1 MGSIMK
7 TKKIFDSFNYAFEGI
22 IYTLR
27 TQRNM
32 RIHFIIAILVL
43 FFSIFFDLSK
53 VETIVI
59 LITIS
64 LVIVAEMINT
74 SIEATI
80 DLITDKYHELAK
92 IAKNVAAGAVLISAV
107 NSIIVGY
114 IIFYDKLDKLS
125 VIFIHK
131 VKSMPMHIIF
141 VSLLIVIFIDI
152 GIKAHFK
159 EGTPLRGGMPSGH
172 AAISFSI
179 FIAIAFLSQNTLIIT
194 LAFILAVLV
203 VQSRIESGIH
213 SLIQVIVGSL
223 LGALITLLLFKLVY

>member
-114 IIFYDKLDKLS
+114 IIFFDKLDKLS

-159 EGTPLRGGMPSGH
+159 GGTPLRGGMPSGH

-194 LAFILAVLV
+194 LTFILAVLV

-213 SLIQVIVGSL
+213 SLIQVLVGSL

>member
-1 MGSIMK
+1 MK

-53 VETIVI
+53 METIAVF
-59 LITIS
+59 ITIS
-64 LVIVAEMINT
+64 LVIVTEMINT

-114 IIFYDKLDKLS
+114 IVFFDKLDKLS
-125 VIFIHK
+125 TIFIHK
-131 VKSMPMHIIF
+131 VRNMPMNIVF
-141 VSLLIVIFIDI
+141 VSLLIVIFIAI
-152 GIKAHFK
+152 GIKAYFK

-172 AAISFSI
+172 AAVSFSI

-194 LAFILAVLV
+194 LAFILALLV

-213 SLIQVIVGSL
+213 SLIQVLVGSL
-223 LGALITLLLFKLVY
+223 LGALITLLIFNLVY

>member
-1 MGSIMK
+1 MK
-7 TKKIFDSFNYAFEGI
+7 AKKIFDSFNYAFEGI

-53 VETIVI
+53 METIAVF
-59 LITIS
+59 ITIS
-64 LVIVAEMINT
+64 LVIVTEMINT

-114 IIFYDKLDKLS
+114 IVFFDKLDKLS
-125 VIFIHK
+125 TIFIHK
-131 VKSMPMHIIF
+131 VRNMPMNIVF
-141 VSLLIVIFIDI
+141 VSLLIVIFIAI
-152 GIKAHFK
+152 GIKAYFK

-172 AAISFSI
+172 AAVSFSI

-194 LAFILAVLV
+194 LAFILALLV

-213 SLIQVIVGSL
+213 SLIQVLVGSL
-223 LGALITLLLFKLVY
+223 LGALITLLIFNLVY

>member
-32 RIHFIIAILVL
+32 RIHFIIAVLVL

-125 VIFIHK
+125 VIAIHK
-131 VKSMPMHIIF
+131 VKSMPSHIVF

-152 GIKAHFK
+152 GIKSLFE

-179 FIAIAFLSQNTLIIT
+179 FIAIAFLSQNILIIT
-194 LAFILAVLV
+194 LTFILAVLV

>member
-1 MGSIMK
+1 MK

-213 SLIQVIVGSL
+213 SLIQVVVGSL
-223 LGALITLLLFKLVY
+223 LGALITLLLFKLVYW